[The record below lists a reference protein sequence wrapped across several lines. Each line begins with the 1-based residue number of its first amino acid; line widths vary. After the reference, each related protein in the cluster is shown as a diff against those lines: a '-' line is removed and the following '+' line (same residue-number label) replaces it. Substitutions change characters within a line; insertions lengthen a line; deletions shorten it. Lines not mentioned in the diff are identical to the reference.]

1 MFFGYSSLQISR
13 QRWKPRCTRSLWVF
27 CSVLQAACNLSLQT
41 AVGFLAYFS
50 ECSFWCSFSSLPLSF
65 SFMPLSV
72 LYLHVKVLLS
82 LLAAHTIFHALMSN
96 RPFSEVEDNILEV
109 DAKLVVP
116 LCLIKRLLLPLLI
129 IAVTLTAGSLK
140 RGLYLQDWHVT
151 VNLTTAVANTV
162 TT

>member
-1 MFFGYSSLQISR
+1 M
-13 QRWKPRCTRSLWVF
+13 
-27 CSVLQAACNLSLQT
+27 A
-41 AVGFLAYFS
+41 
-50 ECSFWCSFSSLPLSF
+50 
-65 SFMPLSV
+65 LSV

-140 RGLYLQDWHVT
+140 RGLYLQD
-151 VNLTTAVANTV
+151 
-162 TT
+162 